1 MNFASDDHLQQFR
14 AQSDQAFA
22 AMQAT
27 ADREMAKFL
36 SSYGQAKV
44 TQANFSASSS
54 AQASPA
60 FTAPSTEWDPEVPP
74 PLPSAINTTVNAA
87 VTAATSAAAARKG
100 REVSAADQ
108 KMAEK
113 VAARK
118 AKAAAAQAQAGPSPT
133 LRTSGGGLQTPA
145 AFNDFGELGD
155 SVRGQ
160 LAAVGQDAAYDAKGW
175 LRNAALDLGERA
187 KREATAMRDAA
198 RKAMEEETSLRGLK
212 ERAKKELDAAK
223 ERMKDEL
230 LDAKSDAIAELEG
243 LAMEKIDEVQEH
255 GFAAVELVEQQ
266 ARQEIEERIE
276 DGGWKPR

>member
-14 AQSDQAFA
+14 VQSDKAFA

-36 SSYGQAKV
+36 SSYGQAQV
-44 TQANFSASSS
+44 TGANLSASSS
-54 AQASPA
+54 GAAPPA
-60 FTAPSTEWDPEVPP
+60 FSAPSTQWGPEVPP
-74 PLPSAINTTVNAA
+74 PLPSAVATTVNAA

-100 REVSAADQ
+100 KEVSAAGQ

-113 VAARK
+113 VAGRK
-118 AKAAAAQAQAGPSPT
+118 AKAAAAQAQAGPPPT
-133 LRTSGGGLQTPA
+133 LRTPA

-155 SVRGQ
+155 SVKGQ
-160 LAAVGQDAAYDAKGW
+160 FAAVGEDAADDAKGW
-175 LRNAALDLGERA
+175 LRNAGLDLGERA

-198 RKAMEEETSLRGLK
+198 RKAMQEETSLRGLK

-230 LDAKSDAIAELEG
+230 LDAKSDALAELEG
-243 LAMEKIDEVQEH
+243 LALEKIDEVQEH
-255 GFAAVELVEQQ
+255 GFAAVELVEEQ
-266 ARQEIEERIE
+266 ARKELR
-276 DGGWKPR
+276 DSGWNPR